1 MSLLHSLTYNFI
13 RPLAPDWFADRYRAG
28 RMSAALAAEPYQVIS
43 KIGVHC
49 IGPRR
54 SGYGSFLQTIKAA
67 GRKVSVVKCR
77 DDFGAAYEAKQ
88 YWPDALTVGA
98 FTQFDGLNFDYAK
111 FLALA
116 KKNPWIDYWEILNEI
131 NGQYVDQANLYI
143 SLLPRMAADGLRLA
157 MFSCAS
163 GTPPLPSED
172 GGAAYAEIARA
183 CKYAV
188 DNRHDSVLC
197 LHEYFSEGGTI
208 GRYTTLSD
216 YLIERDAMLPIVI
229 SEWGYETH
237 PGDAQLMAAIR
248 ANDPLYMVDQW
259 VEGCATWTLGGGG
272 WGASNYERAL
282 PQMAQ
287 YIATVPPVVIE
298 PPQMFTA
305 SVTMHEQY
313 RDELAAWVNE
323 RGGVVTA

>member
-54 SGYGSFLQTIKAA
+54 SGYGSFLQTIKAS
-67 GRKVSVVKCR
+67 GRKVAVVKCR

-98 FTQFDGLNFDYAK
+98 FTEFDGMSFNAAK
-111 FLALA
+111 FLQKARL
-116 KKNPWIDYWEILNEI
+116 NPWIDYWEVGNEI
-131 NGQYVDQANLYI
+131 NGEWGRQTDRYI
-143 SLLPRMAADGLRLA
+143 WLLDWMKLNGLRLA
-157 MFSCAS
+157 VFSCAS

-188 DNRHDSVLC
+188 DNRHDAILC
-197 LHEYFSEGGTI
+197 LHEYFSGGTI
-208 GRYTTLSD
+208 GRYTNLAD

-237 PGDAQLMAAIR
+237 PGDAQLVAAIR
-248 ANDPLYMVDQW
+248 ATDPLYMADEW
-259 VEGCATWTLGGGG
+259 IEGCATWTLGGGG